1 MMSYYDYVDWDKIHV
16 QAFEKA
22 VSLSFELLLEGKL
35 KEDEVA
41 DFIKLV
47 QDEFCK
53 EIYIMGPIPMKEGYT
68 QPTIELSF
76 L

>member
-1 MMSYYDYVDWDKIHV
+1 MMSYFDYVDWEHIV
-16 QAFEKA
+16 SRGVEKA
-22 VSLSFELLLEGKL
+22 VSLSFELFLEGKL

-41 DFIKLV
+41 DFIKLAH
-47 QDEFCK
+47 DEFCK
-53 EIYIMGPIPMKEGYT
+53 EIYLMGPVPMKEGYT

>member
-1 MMSYYDYVDWDKIHV
+1 MRHKDYVDWDKIHV

-22 VSLSFELLLEGKL
+22 LRLSFELFLEGKL

-41 DFIKLV
+41 DFIKLAH
-47 QDEFCK
+47 DEFCK
-53 EIYIMGPIPMKEGYT
+53 EIYLMGPVPMKEGYT